1 MKHIIQSIGDIRK
14 MRELLQFCE
23 EQCRATVCV
32 ITKYQYAQM
41 LAFAGADRPK
51 NYPLPSE
58 VLRKSQYYYCVALTL
73 KNLLE
78 IVRCRFNNFME
89 ELLKTK

>member
-1 MKHIIQSIGDIRK
+1 MKNVIQSIGDIRK

-23 EQCRATVCV
+23 QQCFGPVCR

-41 LAFAGADRPK
+41 LAYAGADRPK
-51 NYPLPSE
+51 EYPLPSE
-58 VLRKSQYYYCVALTL
+58 VLIRNQCYYCVALTL
-73 KNLLE
+73 RKLLE
-78 IVRCRFNNFME
+78 IVRKKFNSFMN